1 MESRTNRDPPE
12 EGLKGSDQVEKLE
25 IRNEVLLP
33 PLEDQYAADQ
43 SDASGS
49 VYTENEDET
58 DQDDGRDPLL
68 KRPAEEDLI
77 PRLFKRQKGVLNT
90 EYLDVLNRDI
100 EDAAQ
105 RVCFT
110 RDTEE
115 TALYP
120 SQIGLTYWSVPEKK
134 LFFEAVARLGQS
146 DLPGIASRIGT
157 KSEIEVNHYLDVLLR
172 ARLLRQREV
181 RRPAIEF
188 SEIPAA
194 VELSQQCCHAL
205 DEAADAI
212 SVRQERKEEQREES
226 KWGDCWDI
234 TPRIAC
240 QIDKGD
246 YITESQDLPFS
257 RLFNLHT
264 WLRLSE
270 RIFMNSSIPSENWD
284 SIDSRPPSMW
294 ATAFE
299 DFHSLAVSITKRL
312 VQITIFFSE
321 SRIRAKKELV
331 PTTRAI
337 IRAQDVEAAVSSL
350 GLSHDSYEFWS
361 RCARRLRLEVHEEP
375 PQREEEG
382 ERGPLSYE
390 EVETLLS
397 NGGEGGEEVFEV
409 PSDLDQVD
417 NSSGNE
423 ALSSDFEEPAS
434 LSNEEDA
441 AIAREANEVLQFS
454 AADFPETYRKKETL
468 KNRIAFERRQE
479 QYAEERDQYASWQ
492 AETEMWELLQKK
504 PPIELPRMKEPGPLQ
519 RSTMDVESI
528 FPIGRDWKTKTK
540 YRSEWE
546 GDHGRMPDVS
556 Q

>member
-1 MESRTNRDPPE
+1 MESETNYEPLDE
-12 EGLKGSDQVEKLE
+12 DLSDTEQVGNLE
-25 IRNEVLLP
+25 LGDDVLLP
-33 PLEDQYAADQ
+33 PLDEQYVADQ
-43 SDASGS
+43 TDASGS
-49 VYTENEDET
+49 VYSEKEDET
-58 DQDDGRDPLL
+58 DQDNEDSSL
-68 KRPAEEDLI
+68 KRRGEEDLA

-90 EYLDVLNRDI
+90 EYLDLLNRDI

-110 RDTEE
+110 DDSEE
-115 TALYP
+115 TVLYP
-120 SQIGLTYWSVPEKK
+120 SQMGLTYWSIPEKK
-134 LFFEAVARLGQS
+134 LFFEAIARLGQS

-157 KSEIEVNHYLDVLLR
+157 KSEIEVNHYLDVLRR
-172 ARLLRQREV
+172 ARLLRQRQV

-188 SEIPAA
+188 PEIPAA

-234 TPRIAC
+234 SPRIARR
-240 QIDKGD
+240 IDKGE
-246 YITESQDLPFS
+246 TVVEGQDLPFS
-257 RLFNLHT
+257 KLFNLHT

-284 SIDSRPPSMW
+284 SIDNRPPSIW
-294 ATAFE
+294 ATTFE
-299 DFHSLAVSITKRL
+299 DFHSLAVSITNRL
-312 VQITIFFSE
+312 VQTTIFLSE

-331 PTTRAI
+331 PTTREI

-350 GLSHDSYEFWS
+350 GLNHNSHQFWNK
-361 RCARRLRLEVHEEP
+361 CARRLRLEVHEEP

-382 ERGPLSYE
+382 EREPLSYE

-397 NGGEGGEEVFEV
+397 NGGDEADQAFEA
-409 PSDLDQVD
+409 PSDVD
-417 NSSGNE
+417 EVANSSGNE
-423 ALSSDFEEPAS
+423 ALSSDFEEPVS
-434 LSNEEDA
+434 HSNEEEA
-441 AIAREANEVLQFS
+441 AIAREANEVLLFS

-468 KNRIAFERRQE
+468 KNRIASERRQE
-479 QYAEERDQYASWQ
+479 QYAEERDQYVSWQ
-492 AETEMWELLQKK
+492 AETEMWDLLQKK
-504 PPIELPRMKEPGPLQ
+504 PLTELPRMPEPGPLQ

-528 FPIGRDWKTKTK
+528 FPIGRDWRTTIK

-546 GDHGRMPDVS
+546 RE
-556 Q
+556 

>member
-1 MESRTNRDPPE
+1 MGSETNRDPLDE
-12 EGLKGSDQVEKLE
+12 DLNNTEQVENSE
-25 IRNEVLLP
+25 VRNEVLLP
-33 PLEDQYAADQ
+33 LLEGQYAADQ
-43 SDASGS
+43 TDASGS
-49 VYTENEDET
+49 VYTESEDET
-58 DQDDGRDPLL
+58 DQDDGDPLL
-68 KRPAEEDLI
+68 KRPAEEDLV

-105 RVCFT
+105 RLCFT
-110 RDTEE
+110 DDTEE
-115 TALYP
+115 TTLSS
-120 SQIGLTYWSVPEKK
+120 SQLGLTYWSIPEKK
-134 LFFEAVARLGQS
+134 LFFEAIARLGQS

-212 SVRQERKEEQREES
+212 SVRQERKEAQREES

-234 TPRIAC
+234 TPRIAR

-246 YITESQDLPFS
+246 SIAEGQDLPFS
-257 RLFNLHT
+257 RLFNLHA

-284 SIDSRPPSMW
+284 SIDNRPPSMW
-294 ATAFE
+294 ATTFE

-312 VQITIFFSE
+312 VQTTIFLSD

-331 PTTRAI
+331 PTTRDI

-350 GLSHDSYEFWS
+350 GLNHDSHEFWS

-382 ERGPLSYE
+382 EREPLSYE

-397 NGGEGGEEVFEV
+397 NGGEGDDKALEVL
-409 PSDLDQVD
+409 SDLDEVD

-423 ALSSDFEEPAS
+423 ALSSDFEETAS

-441 AIAREANEVLQFS
+441 AISREANEVLQFS

-479 QYAEERDQYASWQ
+479 QYAEERDQYVSWQ
-492 AETEMWELLQKK
+492 AETEIWDLLQKK
-504 PPIELPRMKEPGPLQ
+504 PPTELPRMQEPGPLQ

-528 FPIGRDWKTKTK
+528 FPIGRDWRTKTK

-546 GDHGRMPDVS
+546 GDMSIPDVS